1 MISII
6 HDINHDI
13 IIHDN
18 RYISFFTKLFNINKK
33 YRLISEANNFYTI
46 ISKNIR
52 QKQLHLQYAF

>member
-6 HDINHDI
+6 HDINL

-46 ISKNIR
+46 ISKNIK
-52 QKQLHLQYAF
+52 QKQLICILT